1 MKKFLFIA
9 ALLVQGSALAQGL
22 QPLRLKDTAGD
33 FPRNQLQLKTNGPVS
48 LDVNQGEQAAYK
60 RLVEIAGLNIVFDP
74 DFRNSSGAP
83 FRIENA
89 DVLQAFDLLSAHA
102 GSFVEVLNSNTII
115 VASDNQQKR
124 RDYESMVLKTFYLP
138 NGAAPQRLTETVT
151 ALRATLNVRYLA
163 QSTVANAV
171 VMRDTPARVAAAE
184 KIVGSSMPLVAGA
197 AVSTMGEIVGNGH
210 VLTLENGVV
219 KDSAPARSILGVSS
233 SAAVS
238 LDAKDSTRAL
248 FERLG
253 RTAGLNVIFDP
264 DFRSL
269 DAFSFKV
276 DNLDVFDA
284 IELLA
289 LQTRTFWEPVDSK
302 TILVAPDNQAKRRD
316 FQNVS
321 VKTFYL
327 PNAGRTEIV
336 EVVTAIRTLLNA
348 RYLATVSDSNA
359 IVMRDSANKL
369 ALAERIVSDLRKSS
383 SVIATAGFP
392 SGSEAGFVQ
401 SRRAAETLGTPALP
415 LQPKVRGPFSF
426 DANDTARA
434 TYETVA
440 AMAGLRIV
448 FDSRFQDSAA
458 MPFKVEN
465 VNIADAL
472 DFLSLQTRTIWQMM
486 DSDTVLIA
494 PDNPTARA
502 DLLPK
507 VTKTISLAPR
517 AGTPGNL
524 NEIVTALRTLLN
536 IRQISA
542 LDNSIVM
549 TDTAENVAFSEK
561 LVKDLQTPVSR

>member
-1 MKKFLFIA
+1 
-9 ALLVQGSALAQGL
+9 
-22 QPLRLKDTAGD
+22 
-33 FPRNQLQLKTNGPVS
+33 
-48 LDVNQGEQAAYK
+48 VNQGERMAYEK
-60 RLVEIAGLNIVFDP
+60 LAEIAGLNLVIDP
-74 DFRNSSGAP
+74 DFRNSSAAP

-102 GSFVEVLNSNTII
+102 ASFVEVINSNTII
-115 VASDNQQKR
+115 VSLDNQQKR
-124 RDYESMVLKTFYLP
+124 RDYEFMVLRTFYLP
-138 NGAAPQRLTETVT
+138 NGASPQRLTETVT
-151 ALRATLNVRYLA
+151 ALRTTLSARYLA

-184 KIVGSSMPLVAGA
+184 KIVGSSMPLVAGST
-197 AVSTMGEIVGNGH
+197 VSTMGESIGNGH
-210 VLTLENGVV
+210 ILTLENGVV
-219 KDSAPARSILGVSS
+219 KDSAPARSMLAVSG
-233 SAAVS
+233 SATVS
-238 LDAKDSTRAL
+238 LDVKDNTRAL
-248 FERLG
+248 YERLG
-253 RTAGLNVIFDP
+253 HTAGLNVIFDP

-289 LQTRTFWEPVDSK
+289 LQTRALWEPVDGK

-327 PNAGRTEIV
+327 PNAARTEMV
-336 EVVTAIRTLLNA
+336 ETVTALRTLLNA
-348 RYLATVSDSNA
+348 RYLALIADSNA

-369 ALAERIVSDLRKSS
+369 ALAEKIVSDLRKSS
-383 SVIATAGFP
+383 GVVTAAGFP

-401 SRRAAETLGTPALP
+401 NRRAAQTLGVPAMP

-486 DSDTVLIA
+486 DGETVLVA
-494 PDNPTARA
+494 PDNPSVRA

-517 AGTPGNL
+517 AGTPGNI

-536 IRQISA
+536 LRQISA

-549 TDTAENVAFSEK
+549 TDTADNVAFSEK
-561 LVKDLQTPVSR
+561 IVKDLQAPVSR

>member
-1 MKKFLFIA
+1 MKQFVFIA

-22 QPLRLKDTAGD
+22 QPLRLKETVGD
-33 FPRNQLQLKTNGPVS
+33 FPRNQLQVKTNGPVS
-48 LDVNQGEQAAYK
+48 IAVNQGEREAYEK
-60 RLVEIAGLNIVFDP
+60 IAEIAGLNIVFDP
-74 DFRNSSGAP
+74 DFQNSPGAP

-102 GSFVEVLNSNTII
+102 GTLVEVLNSNTII
-115 VASDNQQKR
+115 VSQDNQQKR
-124 RDYESMVLKTFYLP
+124 RDYQSMVLKTFYLP

-151 ALRATLNVRYLA
+151 ALRTTLNIRYLA

-171 VMRDTPARVAAAE
+171 VMRDTPERVAAAE
-184 KIVGSSMPLVAGA
+184 KIVASSMPLVAGT
-197 AVSTMGEIVGNGH
+197 AVSTMGESIGNGH
-210 VLTLENGVV
+210 ILMLENGVV
-219 KDSAPARSILGVSS
+219 KDSAPARATLAVSG
-233 SAAVS
+233 SASVS
-238 LDAKDSTRAL
+238 LDAKDGTRSL

-276 DNLDVFDA
+276 DNLDALDA

-289 LQTRTFWEPVDSK
+289 LQTRTFWEAVDSK

-327 PNAGRTEIV
+327 PNAGRTEMI
-336 EVVTAIRTLLNA
+336 EVVTALRTILNA
-348 RYLATVSDSNA
+348 RYVATVSDSNA

-392 SGSEAGFVQ
+392 AGSEAGFVQ
-401 SRRAAETLGTPALP
+401 SRRAAETLGAPALA
-415 LQPKVRGPFSF
+415 LQFTVRGRFSF

-434 TYETVA
+434 TYEAVA

-458 MPFKVEN
+458 TPFKVEN
-465 VNIADAL
+465 VNIGDAL

-486 DSDTVLIA
+486 DGDTALVA
-494 PDNPTARA
+494 PDNPSARA

-507 VTKTISLAPR
+507 VTKTISLALR
-517 AGTPGNL
+517 AGTPGNT
-524 NEIVTALRTLLN
+524 NEIVTALRALLN
-536 IRQISA
+536 LRQISA
-542 LDNSIVM
+542 LDNSIVV

-561 LVKDLQTPVSR
+561 IVKELQAPVSR